1 MTESKSITNTRRI
14 YPLKEL
20 TENRIDS
27 NPFMQFTYWFDELL
41 KTDFISPNAMILAT
55 SSKKG
60 IPSVRT
66 VLLKNFD
73 ENGFVF
79 YTNYESRKA
88 RELFENPN
96 AEILFLWLELERQIR
111 ISGSVEKISPKE
123 SEDYFHSR
131 PTDSQIGAWASKQS
145 SVIPDREFLEKKY
158 KEFSEKFKNETI
170 PLPPFWGGFRLI
182 PNEFEFW
189 QGRESRLHDRICYR
203 KKNDEWEIVRL
214 SP

>member
-1 MTESKSITNTRRI
+1 MTESKSIIKSRRI

-20 TENRIDS
+20 TKDGIDS
-27 NPFMQFTYWFDELL
+27 NPFMQFTRWFDELL
-41 KTDFISPNAMILAT
+41 KTDFINPNAMILAT
-55 SSKKG
+55 SSKTG

-66 VLLKNFD
+66 VLLKKFD
-73 ENGFVF
+73 DNGFVF

-88 RELFENPN
+88 RDLFANPN
-96 AEILFLWLELERQIR
+96 AEILFLWLELERQVR
-111 ISGSVEKISPKE
+111 ISGTVEKASEKE
-123 SEDYFHSR
+123 SKDYFHTR

-145 SVIPDREFLEKKY
+145 SVIPNREFLEKKY
-158 KEFSEKFKNETI
+158 KEFSEKFKNGTI

-182 PNEFEFW
+182 PKEFEFW

-203 KKNDEWEIVRL
+203 KNNDEWEIVRL